1 MVIAWFFIS
10 VETNFCILDD
20 RSMTGRSTGRPETKK
35 LRLRKELTSYITFSN
50 MIVFEKGFFFNRR
63 GGHIHS
69 SILKFRLVFKGSPN
83 AVTKM

>member
-1 MVIAWFFIS
+1 
-10 VETNFCILDD
+10 
-20 RSMTGRSTGRPETKK
+20 
-35 LRLRKELTSYITFSN
+35 

-83 AVTKM
+83 AGRRPVVQNTEIRFYANEKPSYDHGHPYNM